1 MRKRSDQLFRFVR
14 FAGVGPLVCVCVS
27 MLVLVS
33 TAQGRLPEASSPTD
47 LTMRMPGLA
56 LDAMQDAQ
64 PVHVRTNTAEPVSE
78 DSQPDA
84 QPAGDVAGGDEP
96 AGTEAV
102 EDAADTKDDAAEAER
117 TKSDMP
123 SRRERVLRFFGR
135 LHPVVV
141 HFPIALLSVGALLEI
156 VWVLFGKRRSRP
168 SMSALVC
175 VVFGALGAAVAAW
188 YGWLNADFEPYGRGV
203 AFTLRIHR
211 WLGISTASLA
221 AIAMVAGVGAVLKAR
236 AATVVAK
243 KMDAGTAVYRVA
255 LVLAAIGVA
264 ITGHFGG
271 ELVYGSDYFSEVLFP
286 DPPVPATATAPA
298 GMGVATAALSDTDP
312 ELASW
317 MAILDEG
324 AGKNGNSAEDGS
336 VDLSVD
342 FVQEIAPIF
351 ANHCVKCHGPKKH
364 KGDLRLDARY
374 FVFEDRDAD
383 EQVIVPGDAQAS
395 ELFWRISLPP
405 NDEDAMPPEGKGE
418 PLLPAQRALI
428 EQWINEGAVWIDVPI
443 IAPDE

>member
-1 MRKRSDQLFRFVR
+1 MRKRNDRLFRFVR
-14 FAGVGPLVCVCVS
+14 FAGVGCPLVCVCVS
-27 MLVLVS
+27 MLILVC
-33 TAQGRLPEASSPTD
+33 TAQGRLPEAGARTG

-64 PVHVRTNTAEPVSE
+64 PVHVQTNTAEPLSE
-78 DSQPDA
+78 DRQADA
-84 QPAGDVAGGDEP
+84 QPAPDAAGGDEP
-96 AGTEAV
+96 VGTEAV
-102 EDAADTKDDAAEAER
+102 EDAADKKGDAAEAER
-117 TKSDMP
+117 TKSDVP

-156 VWVLFGKRRSRP
+156 AWVLFGKRRSRP

-203 AFTLRIHR
+203 AFTLHLHR

-236 AATVVAK
+236 AGTLVAK

-255 LVLAAIGVA
+255 LMLAAIGVA

-286 DPPVPATATAPA
+286 DSPTPVEKNASDAATA
-298 GMGVATAALSDTDP
+298 DIDP

-317 MAILDEG
+317 MAMLDES
-324 AGKNGNSAEDGS
+324 AGKSGNGAEDGS

-364 KGDLRLDARY
+364 KGDFRLDAQH
-374 FVFEDRDAD
+374 FVFDDRDAD

-395 ELFWRISLPP
+395 ELYWRISLPP
-405 NDEDAMPPEGKGE
+405 NDEDVMPPESKGE

-428 EQWINEGAVWIDVPI
+428 EQWITEGAVWIDVPI

>member
-1 MRKRSDQLFRFVR
+1 MRKRSDRLFRFVR
-14 FAGVGPLVCVCVS
+14 FAGVGCPLVCVCVS
-27 MLVLVS
+27 MLILVC
-33 TAQGRLPEASSPTD
+33 TAQGRLPEAGARTG

-64 PVHVRTNTAEPVSE
+64 PVHVQTNTAEPLSE
-78 DSQPDA
+78 DRQADA
-84 QPAGDVAGGDEP
+84 QPAGDAAGGDEP

-102 EDAADTKDDAAEAER
+102 EDATDTKDDAAEAER
-117 TKSDMP
+117 TKSDVP

-156 VWVLFGKRRSRP
+156 AWVLFGKRRSRP

-236 AATVVAK
+236 AETLVAK

-286 DPPVPATATAPA
+286 DSPTPVKKNASDAATA
-298 GMGVATAALSDTDP
+298 DIDP

-317 MAILDEG
+317 MAMLDEG
-324 AGKNGNSAEDGS
+324 EGKSGNGAEDGS

-364 KGDLRLDARY
+364 KGDFRLDARH
-374 FVFEDRDAD
+374 FVFDDRYAD
-383 EQVIVPGDAQAS
+383 EQVIVPHDAQAS

-405 NDEDAMPPEGKGE
+405 NDEDVMPPEGKGE

-428 EQWINEGAVWIDVPI
+428 EQWITEGAVWIDVPI